1 MLEVDEILERAARA
15 AERVAIPADRYE
27 RLLRLRERRLRE
39 RRIAAAVVAI
49 ILATATF
56 AGLARL
62 LRDQG
67 QPADRNVGCP
77 PCHEVI
83 RVTGGALVAV
93 APGTGKTRTLVDD
106 GAIHGMVRT
115 AALSSDGGW
124 LAYSDKDGLWVMRSS
139 GNGEPRLIR
148 GRLVRLWAWSPTET
162 QLAVIRPSTSSPTH
176 HHELILINP
185 SSGREADLGD
195 VPGANA
201 WSVMAWSPDGTRIAY
216 GTSGGSVYSVDVKS
230 GDRSVLVRLPADAG
244 GIQGIDWSPDGAHVA
259 IVSDLPS
266 YGGLQVGNEVGDAL
280 YLANADGSDLR
291 LLDGFVAGGIT
302 FESSHA
308 DPSDVTAWSPDGTRL
323 AYADFAGADTSELRI
338 WTVSA
343 SGSAPSL
350 VGSQSCASGI
360 PPRECWQGMGA
371 LLGTSRGIA
380 WSPDGSRIAFD
391 VVLEEREFAG
401 QGSGSARFGFF
412 AVNAD
417 GTGDPSRLDELT
429 YLSWRGGWYYTY
441 LFK

>member
-27 RLLRLRERRLRE
+27 RLLRLRERRQRE

-56 AGLARL
+56 AGLARS

-93 APGTGKTRTLVDD
+93 DPGTGKTRTLVDD

-115 AALSSDGGW
+115 AALSADGGW

-185 SSGREADLGD
+185 SSGRAADLGD

-216 GTSGGSVYSVDVKS
+216 GTLGGSVYSLDVKS
-230 GDRSVLVRLPADAG
+230 GDRSVLVRSPAADGG
-244 GIQGIDWSPDGAHVA
+244 GIQGIDWSPDGAHLA
-259 IVSDLPS
+259 IVTDQPS
-266 YGGLQVGNEVGDAL
+266 YGGLKNEDGSAL

-291 LLDGFVAGGIT
+291 LLDGFVAGGII
-302 FESSHA
+302 FHSHP

-323 AYADFAGADTSELRI
+323 AYADFAGPHASELRI
-338 WTVSA
+338 WTVGGN
-343 SGSAPSL
+343 GSAPSL
-350 VGSQSCASGI
+350 VGSQSCASSI
-360 PPRECWQGMGA
+360 PPTDCWQGIGA

-380 WSPDGSRIAFD
+380 WSPDGSKIAFD
-391 VVLEEREFAG
+391 VVVEEHEFGG
-401 QGSGSARFGFF
+401 QVPGGSARFGFF

-417 GTGDPSRLDELT
+417 GTGDPSRVDELT